1 MWICQST
8 KDDSRALGSWRRYKQ
23 HVIQTKSAHD
33 TNNIGAWYKQYRR
46 VISGHSVC
54 YVTSRTQSMFIT
66 KKSSWMRAC
75 VVVAACCTY
84 AIALIYHSA
93 VHVQWHRP
101 PSFIIHDL
109 TLRHPPCMRVASFYS
124 VYNSCISSPSPS
136 LSHLRFL
143 ARAPQTLS
151 CSFLIQQYVVLAAG
165 CPILPIYTYA
175 RHPFWLLRWKA
186 RCVVQKSSESTL
198 RKVQGNRVRF
208 HLYQKFHSIYISRC
222 DKNRNFFKKLLRHL
236 KIFIVTLLR
245 Y

>member
-1 MWICQST
+1 MI
-8 KDDSRALGSWRRYKQ
+8 LGLLAAEGDTNNTWYKQ
-23 HVIQTKSAHD
+23 NRRVIQTISARD
-33 TNNIGAWYKQYRR
+33 IGTLGVLRYVADPVNVHHEEIVVNARVCRR
-46 VISGHSVC
+46 GSV
-54 YVTSRTQSMFIT
+54 
-66 KKSSWMRAC
+66 
-75 VVVAACCTY
+75 CTY

-93 VHVQWHRP
+93 VHVQWYRP

-186 RCVVQKSSESTL
+186 RGVVQKSSESTL